1 VLPCVVLAGGLGT
14 RMRPM
19 TERVPKS
26 LIPVM
31 GRPFAELQLEWLAG
45 EGVEHVVYSVGYR
58 ADMIRSALG
67 SGRRFGLRIDYVN
80 EGNDL
85 RGSGGALRLA
95 LDRGVLPDQFF
106 VLYGDSYLR
115 VDLAAVEE
123 RWRASGKPALMTV
136 LRNAG
141 RWDRSNAVL
150 RDGGVF
156 YDKRATEGASDPDME
171 WIDYGL
177 SVTRADII
185 AGWLP
190 AGGRGDLSDL
200 FHVLSQRGDL
210 AGFEVTDRFYEIG
223 SLSGLS
229 ELEEY
234 LRQKAAEVVR
244 D

>member
-19 TERVPKS
+19 TETVPKS
-26 LIPVM
+26 LIPVL

-45 EGVEHVVYSVGYR
+45 EGVERVVYSVGYR
-58 ADMIRSALG
+58 ADMIRETLG
-67 SGRRFGLRIDYVN
+67 SGERFGLGIDYID
-80 EGNDL
+80 EGDDL

-95 LDRGVLPDQFF
+95 LDRGALPEKFF

-115 VDLAAVEE
+115 VSLAAVEDA
-123 RWRASGKPALMTV
+123 WKASGKPALMTV

-141 RWDRSNAVL
+141 RWDRSNAIL
-150 RDGGVF
+150 RGSSVF
-156 YDKRATEGASDPDME
+156 YDKRAGAGAPGMD

-177 SVTRADII
+177 SIVRADVV
-185 AGWLP
+185 ADWLP
-190 AGGRGDLSDL
+190 AGGHGDLADL

-210 AGFEVTDRFYEIG
+210 AGFAVTDRFYEVG
-223 SLSGLS
+223 SPSGLH
-229 ELEEY
+229 ELEEH
-234 LRQKAAEVVR
+234 LRQTAGGVVR